1 MTPMRGM
8 VAPQG
13 SEKECTPVRNR
24 IFQAVVIW
32 RDGEVEDAD
41 EITVYAPTAAEAER
55 EAKKRWRT
63 TVAMKWPHCRLE
75 DVSIVP
81 KKACDPPH

>member
-1 MTPMRGM
+1 M
-8 VAPQG
+8 
-13 SEKECTPVRNR
+13 RNR
-24 IFQAVVIW
+24 IFLAVVIW

-41 EITVYAPTAAEAER
+41 ELVVYAPNEVEATR

-75 DVSIVP
+75 KVMVSP
-81 KKACDPPH
+81 SKTYQYQRNPN